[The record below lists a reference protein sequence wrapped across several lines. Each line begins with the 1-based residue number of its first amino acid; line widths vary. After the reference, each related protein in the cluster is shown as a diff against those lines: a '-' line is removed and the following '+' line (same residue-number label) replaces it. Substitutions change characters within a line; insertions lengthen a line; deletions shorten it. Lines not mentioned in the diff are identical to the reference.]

1 MNYGDLRTH
10 FIALL
15 NRSDITNALAN
26 TFLDQAISRIQRTL
40 RTPDMERQQSYSIS
54 TQTASIVMP
63 SDLLEIMDIYYDKTA
78 LVRIPLHEMLEHKT
92 SAASGTPE
100 FFTRERSNIILYPEP
115 ASGSVIVDY
124 YGTFAAMTEDSDENV
139 LAAVASDLITYGAL
153 TYASDYFI
161 DERSP
166 LFESKYQSF
175 LAEIKEQAQS
185 AEATGTIQVV
195 RPSAIYQDI

>member
-1 MNYGDLRTH
+1 MNYGNLRTH

-40 RTPDMERQQSYSIS
+40 RIPAMERQQSYSIS
-54 TQTASIVMP
+54 TQTASIVVP

-92 SAASGTPE
+92 SSASGTPE

-124 YGTFAAMTEDSDENV
+124 YGNFAAMTEDSDENV

-153 TYASDYFI
+153 TYAADYFI

>member
-63 SDLLEIMDIYYDKTA
+63 SDLLEIMDIYYDKTV
-78 LVRIPLHEMLEHKT
+78 LVRIPLHEMLNHKT

-124 YGTFAAMTEDSDENV
+124 YGTFAAMTEDLDENV

-153 TYASDYFI
+153 TYAADYFI